1 MGSLKFDD
9 ELIQIFIEEAND
21 ILEAINLHIEKWRNA
36 TSAVNLLEPILRE
49 IHTLKGSARMIG
61 LKALSEYVHC
71 LEQIIQKIHSNEIKI
86 TDELLQEI
94 QRAIDFLIL
103 YIEKLSKSSLL
114 PDEDIPI
121 AVLRQC
127 LQDEQDKETQV
138 FLNQNDTDDT
148 FVTQELIKKNQEQNA
163 SEVIRVKSDVLEGF
177 SKLAGQ
183 INISRSHLAQQ
194 LGKTRES
201 LAEMTKEIKLVQEQ
215 MRYLQVKADTNLRM
229 YQTVMNEKG
238 YEEFDILEFDRYSF
252 LQQSTRLLVDKLNYL
267 EELNDAV
274 SMSARSFESLL
285 VEQGRA
291 ARSLEEGITH
301 ARMISLESLVPR
313 LKRIVRQV
321 SHELNKDVHL
331 VCPKAQGEVDRKIL
345 EKLIP
350 GLEHMVRNS
359 IDHGIESPSVRK
371 TLGKPEYGIITI
383 SMFRQ
388 GNEIII
394 ELSDDGQ
401 GIDIDKV
408 RAKAIEKKL
417 WSSKSVMTIDD
428 AIQVISLPGFST
440 KDVVTPISGRGL
452 GMDVVNAEINKLGG
466 TLHVNTRRF
475 IGTFFT
481 IRLPFSLSLSQAL
494 ILNVGLQTYAI
505 PLAHLAGIVRL
516 SQVELMEKFSSGNA
530 QINYAQTTYDLFYLA
545 QVLGEK
551 KWESND
557 KENYLLPVIFLQSEK
572 EKIAFV
578 IDKLIGS
585 REIVIKPAGLQLQFV
600 KEISGVSLLGD
611 GQIVLVLNAQYLIQ
625 CALAK
630 MHIHFGLDERTV
642 SQIPFNEKQEETKVL
657 IVDDSTTVRQVTSRF
672 LKRNAFKTL
681 TAIDG
686 LDALQIMEHEL
697 PDIVLLD
704 IEMPRMDGFQVVEKM
719 KQSDKLKNIPIIM
732 ITSRSGEKHR
742 LRAMQA
748 GADAYLNKPYIEE
761 DLLNLLKKYQRQGD
775 VL

>member
-1 MGSLKFDD
+1 MGSPKFDD

-36 TSAVNLLEPILRE
+36 TTALNLLEPILRE

-71 LEQIIQKIHSNEIKI
+71 LEQIIQKIHSDEIKP

-121 AVLRQC
+121 AVLRLC
-127 LQDEQDKETQV
+127 LQDEQEPEVQV
-138 FLNQNDTDDT
+138 LINQNETDGT
-148 FVTQELIKKNQEQNA
+148 FATQELIKKNQEQSA

-201 LAEMTKEIKLVQEQ
+201 LAEMTKEIKLIQEQ

-267 EELNDAV
+267 EELNSTV
-274 SMSARSFESLL
+274 SMSARSFESML

-350 GLEHMVRNS
+350 GIEHMVRNS
-359 IDHGIESPSVRK
+359 IDHGIESPIVRK
-371 TLGKPEYGIITI
+371 KLGKPEYGIITI

-408 RAKAIEKKL
+408 REKAIEKKL

-466 TLHVNTRRF
+466 TLQVSTRRF

-545 QVLGEK
+545 QMLGEK

-630 MHIHFGLDERTV
+630 MHIHFGTEERTV
-642 SQIPFNEKQEETKVL
+642 SQIHFNEKQEETKVL

-686 LDALQIMEHEL
+686 LDALQIMDHEL

-742 LRAMQA
+742 FRAMQA
-748 GADAYLNKPYIEE
+748 GADAYLNKPYLEE
-761 DLLNLLKKYQRQGD
+761 DLLNLLKKYQGQGD
-775 VL
+775 AL